1 MALAFVMSRPFVL
14 STIIGAT
21 SVAQLERDIGAATLK
36 LDPELL
42 AGIEAIHASNPNP
55 AP

>member
-1 MALAFVMSRPFVL
+1 L
-14 STIIGAT
+14 STIVGAT
-21 SVAQLERDIGAATLK
+21 SVAQLERDAAAATLK

-42 AGIEAIHASNPNP
+42 AGIEAIHAAGPNP